1 MKFPPDGNLGKIMM
15 DTLKEAFES
24 IQRAGRVLLDALT
37 EMVDSLAPP
46 VEATIDGENV
56 NARLF
61 PENAKQKTET

>member
-1 MKFPPDGNLGKIMM
+1 MM

-24 IQRAGRVLLDALT
+24 IQRASRVLLDALT

-61 PENAKQKTET
+61 QENAKEEN